1 MDFSINQF
9 KGDLE
14 PTAQPEHATF
24 ATQVANEITSGRFT
38 PDQENEIVFLIINM
52 TKEHRNARVCEA
64 EKHMAYL
71 KSTYEK
77 LLNQK

>member
-1 MDFSINQF
+1 MDFNSNQLRS
-9 KGDLE
+9 DLE
-14 PTAQPEHATF
+14 PVKQTEHASF
-24 ATQVANEITSGRFT
+24 AIQMANEITSGRFT
-38 PDQENEIVFLIINM
+38 PDQENEMVFLITNM
-52 TKEHRNARVCEA
+52 IKEHRNARVCEA